1 MFSGSYQLTVDDK
14 GRVAIPTRLR
24 QQLADEFGT
33 TIYVTKAD
41 KPCLE
46 IHPSRG
52 FREIAEQIQEMEDQE
67 LAEALKLMY
76 IGRAV
81 ESDIDRQ
88 GRVTLPPML
97 RQDAKLSGKV
107 MLVGMGKRLDVW
119 ADSEYQ
125 TEVSA
130 REVDLKSALARIKR

>member
-14 GRVAIPTRLR
+14 GRVAIPARLR